1 MTSQLL
7 IADSGSTK
15 THWRVLSGK
24 TAGKAFITAG
34 INPYLQSE
42 AEIRTVLEEQMG
54 AAGLTVS
61 HVWFYGAGAGHPV
74 QQERLTNVLQ
84 SFFNAP
90 ATVAGD
96 LLGAAR
102 ALCQQAPGVVG
113 ILGTGSNAC
122 FYDGEKIAAQQI
134 SMGYLAGDEGSGN
147 ALGKRVLQYYAYHT
161 FDEELKFAF
170 ENLFGNDVPAL
181 LRQLYQQPFPNR
193 MLAGFV
199 PLLAQNRGHYMVE
212 NILEDCFHD
221 FFRQHILKLRESWK
235 HPIHF
240 CGSVAYEFR
249 DVLVDLCEQF
259 ELTPGSI
266 IKDPI
271 EGLTKFHLQAEVTA
285 GS

>member
-1 MTSQLL
+1 MPQLL

-15 THWRVLSGK
+15 THWSLLSDEAP
-24 TAGKAFITAG
+24 TRFFITSG

-42 AEIRTVLEEQMG
+42 KQILSLLEKELAE
-54 AAGLTVS
+54 AAIKARE
-61 HVWFYGAGAGHPV
+61 VWFYGAGAGHPSH
-74 QQERLTNVLQ
+74 QAKLAEVLQ
-84 SFFNAP
+84 SFFGAP

-102 ALCQQAPGVVG
+102 ALCGSGPGVVG

-122 FYDGEKIAAQQI
+122 FYDGEKIGVQQI
-134 SMGYLAGDEGSGN
+134 SLGYLAGDEGSGN
-147 ALGKRVLQYYAYHT
+147 HLGKRVLQYYAYHT
-161 FDEELKFAF
+161 FDEELKAAF
-170 ENLFGNDVPAL
+170 ETLYGDDVPAL

-240 CGSVAYEFR
+240 CGSVAFEFQ
-249 DVLVDLCEQF
+249 DVLLDLCHQF
-259 ELTPGSI
+259 ELTPGRI
-266 IKDPI
+266 IKDPM
-271 EGLTKFHLQAEVTA
+271 EGLVRYHQEKVIGP